1 MKVQPYLFFD
11 GKCEEALEFY
21 KRALGAKVNALMRF
35 SEGPDQS
42 RIKPENKN
50 KVMHSE
56 FQVGEAV
63 IMASD
68 GYCNGAPSFQGFSLT
83 ITVSN
88 DAEAKRVFDAIT
100 AGGEVRM
107 PLEKTFFASSFGMA
121 TDKYGVGWMV
131 ITEGPQ

>member
-21 KRALGAKVNALMRF
+21 KRALGAKVTALMRF
-35 SEGPDQS
+35 SEGPDQAMV
-42 RIKPENKN
+42 KPENKN

-83 ITVSN
+83 ITVPN
-88 DAEAKRVFDAIT
+88 DAEAKRVFDTIS
-100 AGGEVRM
+100 AGGEVKM

-121 TDKYGVGWMV
+121 EDKYGVGWMV
-131 ITEGPQ
+131 ITDGPQ